1 MFPVCR
7 VTEKDVANRFDT
19 YTRTHA
25 RTRPWVTRV
34 WQIGF
39 APTTTTT
46 TTTKS
51 TTSGVVVGSRVWGS
65 HLRTLTPLF
74 SVQLSTHTDTRYST
88 PTRGQSRNTRNT
100 RENMTA
106 RRRRLTSRKTTRH
119 ASVTSQSISVRKP
132 IRWRMETIA
141 RAKKKVNWRRRRRDG
156 YVEGTH
162 HGHHWIITACEYTI
176 WVWGSKIV
184 IIITIES
191 V

>member
-1 MFPVCR
+1 MFPVCG

-25 RTRPWVTRV
+25 H
-34 WQIGF
+34 
-39 APTTTTT
+39 APMCYSSLTNWLCTDNDDDDNDEVVYERSGAGLVCVLL
-46 TTTKS
+46 KS
-51 TTSGVVVGSRVWGS
+51 SP
-65 HLRTLTPLF
+65 TLTPLYSMQF
-74 SVQLSTHTDTRYST
+74 STHTDTRYSI

-106 RRRRLTSRKTTRH
+106 RRRRLTSRKTTRR

-132 IRWRMETIA
+132 IRWRMETIG
-141 RAKKKVNWRRRRRDG
+141 RAKKANWRRWRWGG
-156 YVEGTH
+156 YSEGAH
-162 HGHHWIITACEYTI
+162 HGHHWVITACEYTI
-176 WVWGSKIV
+176 WVWSSKIV